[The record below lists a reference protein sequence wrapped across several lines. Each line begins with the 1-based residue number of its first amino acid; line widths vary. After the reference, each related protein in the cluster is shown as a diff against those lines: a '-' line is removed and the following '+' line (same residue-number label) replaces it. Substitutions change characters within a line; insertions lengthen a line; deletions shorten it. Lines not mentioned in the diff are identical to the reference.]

1 MTLPKSKVIFY
12 LFYIYILM
20 TRILRVKSKEELPLA
35 TDLEERT
42 IVAVGWMP
50 GELLLPYQKDRV
62 AKTEQIRSYL
72 RGKRFRKSK
81 SSLLEDDI
89 NRRFK
94 PVPKLVEIVGA
105 LAEGCVL
112 TTAHYFL
119 EAGSQVYLNPHL
131 TIHSNSGFPSYWI
144 GRMFLQEL
152 LSQDNSRRCAIYK
165 EHFLFYRE
173 RTN

>member
-1 MTLPKSKVIFY
+1 MTQ
-12 LFYIYILM
+12 
-20 TRILRVKSKEELPLA
+20 ILRVKSEEDLPLVA
-35 TDLEERT
+35 DLEDRT

-50 GELLLPYQKDRV
+50 GELLPPYRKDWV

-131 TIHSNSGFPSYWI
+131 TIHSNSGFHSYWI
-144 GRMFLQEL
+144 GRIFLQEL
-152 LSQDNSRRCAIYK
+152 LSPDNSRRCAIYK

-173 RTN
+173 RSN